1 MNDHRVITY
10 REAINEGL
18 RLAMREDSTVILL
31 GEDQAGGAGCDP
43 SVADAWGGAFGVTK
57 GLIQEFGPE
66 RVIDTPISEM
76 GFIGAAVGAAMTG
89 LRPVADLMY
98 ISFLGVCFDQ
108 IMNQAAKMRYMS
120 GGHVRVPVTIR
131 TSIGAGMGAAAQHS
145 DSVYSLFVH
154 IPGLKVVVPSS
165 PSDAKGL
172 IIASIRDDD
181 PVIFV
186 ENKMLYGAKGQVPQ
200 EIYSIP
206 LGKGDVKRRGD
217 DLTIVAIS
225 RMVVES
231 LKAATELERQ
241 GIQVEI
247 IDPRS
252 LSPLDLPLILESVKK
267 TGRLLVVDEDY
278 PRCGMASEIAASVS
292 TEAFDFLDQP
302 VQRMTPPPVH
312 VPFSPVLEQFYLPDS
327 EKIVARARQMM
338 GLDTASHD

>member
-57 GLIQEFGPE
+57 GLIQEFGAE

-165 PSDAKGL
+165 PHDAKGL
-172 IIASIRDDD
+172 IIAAIRDDD

-186 ENKMLYGAKGQVPQ
+186 ENKTLYGAKGQVPQ
-200 EIYSIP
+200 EKYSIP
-206 LGKGDVKRRGD
+206 LGKGEVKRRGD

-231 LKAATELERQ
+231 LKAATELDRQ
-241 GIQVEI
+241 GIQAEI

-252 LSPLDLPLILESVKK
+252 ISPLDLPLILESVRK
-267 TGRLLVVDEDY
+267 TGRLLIVDEDY

-292 TEAFDFLDQP
+292 SEAFDFLDQP

-327 EKIVARARQMM
+327 EKIVACARQMM
-338 GLDTASHD
+338 GLDAPSHD